1 MSGAMTGLTIKCKED
16 TEMKKTMRFLNLAAL
31 ALVGAVMTSCSNED
45 DFTVEPENKSNVVT
59 LTTTVGI
66 GGGAETRALAADGTK
81 TFAAGEQLAVIYKNT
96 SGTTVKA
103 VSAALT
109 AGDIQSGNKT
119 ATFTFT
125 LENPDKTQNV
135 TYIYPAAMASTTGV
149 NYSALNSQNGTIDN
163 ISSNLDLATYSGAWN
178 GASLPSATLTN
189 QLAFLA
195 VTLKNADGSN
205 DITSSI
211 TEMTISD
218 GTNTYTVSP
227 SSLSTI
233 YVAIQPTASAN
244 IDVTATDGST
254 DYTKS
259 LTGKTYAAGNGYN
272 VSWRMAPAAPPTLA
286 ETMTTAGMEV
296 KVNFNYDDENYCLFA
311 SNGNGTYTF
320 LSGDGYAGGD
330 DCAKALVVE
339 DGKLVFNQNFYRT
352 IDDMWDNFGF
362 SVTFDTSNNTYSE
375 WIGGN
380 VKKWNPSFISVEVN
394 GTTIS
399 LSKSE
404 ASKITVDE
412 LTDKEDG
419 CPWFIIVDNNSD
431 KIYTDFD
438 DNGCIK
444 RSSDNAKLLQD
455 NGGGWSDVHEMDEY
469 DSSITYKFE
478 GD

>member
-1 MSGAMTGLTIKCKED
+1 
-16 TEMKKTMRFLNLAAL
+16 MKKTMRFLSLAAL
-31 ALVGAVMTSCSNED
+31 ALVGAVMTGCSNED

-66 GGGAETRALAADGTK
+66 GGGAETRALAADGVK
-81 TFAAGEQLAVIYKNT
+81 TFAAGEQLAVNYKNT

-135 TYIYPAAMASTTGV
+135 TYIYPAAMAGTTNV
-149 NYSALNSQNGTIDN
+149 NYSALNSQDGTIDN
-163 ISSNLDLATYSGAWN
+163 ISSNLDLATYSGAWD

-195 VTLKNADGSN
+195 VTLKDADGSN

-286 ETMTTAGMEV
+286 QTMTTAGMTV
-296 KVNFNYDDENYCLFA
+296 KVKYNYWGEVNYCQFR
-311 SNGNGTYTF
+311 SNGGCTYTF
-320 LSGDGYAGGD
+320 QSGDGYAGGYYGR
-330 DCAKALVVE
+330 AKALVFE
-339 DGKLVFNQNFYRT
+339 GGKLVFKQNIYET
-352 IDDMWDNFGF
+352 IDSAWDNNGF

-375 WIGGN
+375 WWG
-380 VKKWNPSFISVEVN
+380 KDASEDEYSFISVEVN
-394 GTTIS
+394 GTTI
-399 LSKSE
+399 
-404 ASKITVDE
+404 AVT
-412 LTDKEDG
+412 
-419 CPWFIIVDNNSD
+419 
-431 KIYTDFD
+431 
-438 DNGCIK
+438 
-444 RSSDNAKLLQD
+444 AAQ
-455 NGGGWSDVHEMDEY
+455 
-469 DSSITYKFE
+469 
-478 GD
+478 

>member
-1 MSGAMTGLTIKCKED
+1 MVKIKSKED
-16 TEMKKTMRFLNLAAL
+16 TKMKKTMRFLSLAAL
-31 ALVGAVMTSCSNED
+31 ALVGAVMTGCSNED
-45 DFTVEPENKSNVVT
+45 DFTVEPENKSNIVT

-81 TFAAGEQLAVIYKNT
+81 TFAAGETMAVIYKNT

-125 LENPDKTQNV
+125 LENPDKGQNV
-135 TYIYPAAMASTTGV
+135 TYIYPAAMAGTTNV
-149 NYSALNSQNGTIDN
+149 NYSALNSQDGTIDN
-163 ISSNLDLATYSGAWN
+163 ISSNLDLATYSGAWD

-195 VTLKNADGSN
+195 VTLKDADGSN
-205 DITSSI
+205 DITSRI

-286 ETMTTAGMEV
+286 QTMTTAGMTV
-296 KVNFNYDDENYCLFA
+296 KVKYNYYDDYNYDDQENYCLFA
-311 SNGNGTYTF
+311 SNGDGSYTF
-320 LSGDGYAGGD
+320 QSGDGPAGGD
-330 DCAKALVVE
+330 YDHAKDLGVE
-339 DGKLVFNQNFYRT
+339 GGKLVFKQNMHEY
-352 IDDMWDNFGF
+352 IDSWWEDCGF

-375 WIGGN
+375 WRGEDAA
-380 VKKWNPSFISVEVN
+380 KEYNPYFISVEVN

-399 LSKSE
+399 L
-404 ASKITVDE
+404 KITVAN
-412 LTDKEDG
+412 LTGISDG
-419 CPWFIIVDNNSD
+419 REWATIVDDNSD
-431 KIYTDFD
+431 KIYIAGHF
-438 DNGCIK
+438 IK
-444 RSSDNAKLLQD
+444 RFSDGAKLLQY
-455 NGGGWSDVHEMDEY
+455 NGGTWVEVTYYERYHSETD
-469 DSSITYKFE
+469 YKFE
-478 GD
+478 GDS